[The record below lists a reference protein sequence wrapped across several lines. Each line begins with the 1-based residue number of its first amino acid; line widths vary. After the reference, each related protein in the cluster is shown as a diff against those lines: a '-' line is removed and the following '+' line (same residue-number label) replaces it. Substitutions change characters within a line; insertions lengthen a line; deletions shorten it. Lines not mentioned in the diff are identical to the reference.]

1 MPRPARGLALHDF
14 ARDGEDLLDT
24 LLARAQRPEDHT
36 TRHSTTHTR
45 PTGFGSMPAVSEE
58 GSSGSARSAEA
69 AQLDIGSLQHYRN
82 RVGPELRL
90 MRQAQGRNREHYTL
104 DHLTRLKQFEA
115 QTPYS
120 EAKCPDYCKD
130 YHVQPCRACT
140 TCHFCRQKTVD
151 QKTYCPCYNSTK
163 RIVGGKGRG
172 FWCGS
177 CLYIRMGEN
186 IHEVRQRRDWR
197 CPCCRDICNCSGA
210 NCLRARRNLA
220 VTNQLIHEA
229 TKQGFKSVAH
239 YLILTHLSEQGDAM
253 PMMDITNMRK
263 RARPQEA
270 DQLVD
275 NPVFKQARMAF
286 DVSQEARQ
294 RAGTKFHETA
304 ASHIRRQL
312 QLLKAE
318 LPLPPESDDALASMA
333 AAGFGSHVLE
343 DDQCEDEET
352 EPSSAGR
359 TPASLGPHWGA
370 PAQPPLQVVSGAA
383 SRTSW
388 RSVTL
393 NTTSAPFAETEADG
407 TPLPRASFAAF
418 ARGLARPTSA
428 QHSRGAQSASNTS
441 RNSSAAN
448 LSPPTRPPSL
458 PGGQT
463 PHHANSIF
471 IESSS
476 SPWDGPHPGLAAP
489 QADPSNLRPRRAP
502 LGIVRLPANLVG
514 SRARHIRTPRQGAHQ
529 SSSAAPESR
538 SSHQEAVP
546 DDAHRQGNTCTSRQF
561 AWGTWSLDEHRVLHE
576 ALGCAWRGWSWLG
589 ARSSMTGEAVVAPEG
604 RQCLKGYCWELASAF
619 SSGFIQSHCTSAS

>member
-1 MPRPARGLALHDF
+1 MPRPARGFALHDF

-24 LLARAQRPEDHT
+24 LLARAQRPEDHA
-36 TRHSTTHTR
+36 TRHSTTQSR
-45 PTGFGSMPAVSEE
+45 PTGFGNMPAVSEE
-58 GSSGSARSAEA
+58 GSSGSGRSAESV
-69 AQLDIGSLQHYRN
+69 QVDIGSLQHYRN

-90 MRQAQGRNREHYTL
+90 MRQAQGRNREYYTL

-115 QTPYS
+115 QTPYN
-120 EAKCPDYCKD
+120 EAKCSDYCKD

-186 IHEVRQRRDWR
+186 IHEVRQRGQWR

-239 YLILTHLSEQGDAM
+239 YLILTHLSEQGAAM

-263 RARPQEA
+263 RVRPLEA

-304 ASHIRRQL
+304 AQHIRRQL

-318 LPLPPESDDALASMA
+318 LPLPPENDDALASMA

-343 DDQCEDEET
+343 DDQCEDEEA

-359 TPASLGPHWGA
+359 PSSSLGPHWGA
-370 PAQPPLQVVSGAA
+370 PAQPQQQVGGGAA

-388 RSVTL
+388 HSAIPDA
-393 NTTSAPFAETEADG
+393 TSAPSAEHELGQAGWGRQASPEAASTDASTAQFGSVVAQDG
-407 TPLPRASFAAF
+407 TTLPRASFAAF
-418 ARGLARPTSA
+418 ARGLANPAST
-428 QHSRGAQSASNTS
+428 QHSRGAHSNSNTS
-441 RNSSAAN
+441 RNGNAAN

-458 PGGQT
+458 PGQNP
-463 PHHANSIF
+463 PHHGDFIF
-471 IESSS
+471 IDSSS

-489 QADPSNLRPRRAP
+489 QAGPSNLGPRRAP

-514 SRARHIRTPRQGAHQ
+514 SRARHIRPPRQGGHH
-529 SSSAAPESR
+529 SSTPASESR
-538 SSHQEAVP
+538 VSHQAAVQ
-546 DDAHRQGNTCTSRQF
+546 DDAHRQGNNCTLRQF
-561 AWGTWSLDEHRVLHE
+561 GMRHMVIE
-576 ALGCAWRGWSWLG
+576 
-589 ARSSMTGEAVVAPEG
+589 
-604 RQCLKGYCWELASAF
+604 
-619 SSGFIQSHCTSAS
+619 